1 MLTDG
6 IAESWDGVSD
16 MADEVAEQGGSLVG
30 TLFLGLLVFAVG
42 AACGFVARLLWPN
55 TYGSRP

>member
-6 IAESWDGVSD
+6 IAESWDGVRD
-16 MADEVAEQGGSLVG
+16 MADEVARKDGSVVT

-42 AACGFVARLLWPN
+42 AAAGFLARLLWPH
-55 TYGSRP
+55 SRGTHA

>member
-6 IAESWDGVSD
+6 TAETWDGVRD
-16 MADEVAEQGGSLVG
+16 MADEVVERGGSLVT

-42 AACGFVARLLWPN
+42 AAAGFLARLLWPH
-55 TYGSRP
+55 SH

>member
-6 IAESWDGVSD
+6 VADEWNGVCD
-16 MADEVAEQGGSLVG
+16 MADEVARKDGSVVT

-42 AACGFVARLLWPN
+42 AAAGFVARLLWPH
-55 TYGSRP
+55 SR

>member
-6 IAESWDGVSD
+6 TTERWDGVSD
-16 MADEVAEQGGSLVG
+16 VADEVAEQGGSLVG
-30 TLFLGLLVFAVG
+30 TLLLGLIVFAVG

-55 TYGSRP
+55 THGSRP